1 MFFFYRASL
10 STQWTL
16 PLPVDSDQP
25 LATLTAVDDR
35 IIIADNRGGIHAYQL
50 TG

>member
-16 PLPVDSDQP
+16 PLPVDSDRP

-35 IIIADNRGGIHAYQL
+35 IIIADNRGRIHAYQL